1 MRATD
6 DGQVK
11 TYTCLPVMGL
21 VPASFGDGRPAVFG
35 SVAHGGCP
43 SDACV
48 LRAHPRLT
56 AGTDCL
62 HADTSCVDVARD
74 YRPLPRRTNGV
85 APAACTPFRPCPQ
98 LKQHPEKKNKHAEE
112 AI

>member
-21 VPASFGDGRPAVFG
+21 VPASLGDGRPAVFG
-35 SVAHGGCP
+35 SVG
-43 SDACV
+43 
-48 LRAHPRLT
+48 PRGLPHT
-56 AGTDCL
+56 PGSRWGSTVAV

-74 YRPLPRRTNGV
+74 YRPVPRRTNGV
-85 APAACTPFRPCPQ
+85 APAA
-98 LKQHPEKKNKHAEE
+98 
-112 AI
+112 